1 MQILKKNLES
11 DYKNHRSQRSIFGIF
26 SGYNHDIDLKI
37 SYDQNKLSE
46 IVNGSV
52 LINGNEEYQIV
63 QSTNA
68 HIEYD
73 ETTKSG
79 KMVKSNNWK

>member
-1 MQILKKNLES
+1 M
-11 DYKNHRSQRSIFGIF
+11 
-26 SGYNHDIDLKI
+26 
-37 SYDQNKLSE
+37 
-46 IVNGSV
+46 

-79 KMVKSNNWK
+79 KMVKATIGNELNLEKFSNLITTSIS